1 MRRCLI
7 IIAVLFSTISASAQL
22 VTYEPVIVDRN
33 GNRINADGS
42 PYSKDYYQQ
51 NTPQT
56 APEEVIT
63 TRGYYY
69 SSRYQ
74 EWSSLLIKVELGARR
89 VKLVGIKERNG
100 WRRYQSHAR
109 EISLYDSDFV
119 KQNFT
124 YRADTIEYGTIY
136 F

>member
-1 MRRCLI
+1 M
-7 IIAVLFSTISASAQL
+7 FSTISASAQL

-74 EWSSLLIKVELGARR
+74 EWSSLLIKVELD
-89 VKLVGIKERNG
+89 KTKNQKYL
-100 WRRYQSHAR
+100 
-109 EISLYDSDFV
+109 
-119 KQNFT
+119 
-124 YRADTIEYGTIY
+124 
-136 F
+136 